1 MKKNLNINR
10 KEYFENKEDIFDN
23 IPKKIKEDEI
33 KKNEDNILQYNNKI
47 NISDENIKIEKNNE
61 MNRGNTFFL
70 TEQNI
75 YNNNSKSNIEKLSRD
90 LKEINN
96 NIKKNNIDEEKSI

>member
-1 MKKNLNINR
+1 
-10 KEYFENKEDIFDN
+10 
-23 IPKKIKEDEI
+23 
-33 KKNEDNILQYNNKI
+33 
-47 NISDENIKIEKNNE
+47 

-70 TEQNI
+70 TERNI

>member
-1 MKKNLNINR
+1 
-10 KEYFENKEDIFDN
+10 
-23 IPKKIKEDEI
+23 
-33 KKNEDNILQYNNKI
+33 
-47 NISDENIKIEKNNE
+47 

-96 NIKKNNIDEEKSI
+96 NIKQNNIDEEKSNLINQKLDYNENDLKNLWSNNWRRWIDG